1 MTSSN
6 VKDIVLPASEEVL
19 RSLRIGDEVRLSG
32 TVVTARDVAHKFM
45 VEKKPDFLR
54 PVLQGAVIYHCGP
67 IVRSVRKAG
76 EGGAAAPGQ
85 PDACWEVVAA
95 GPTTSSREEPY
106 QADVIETYRVA
117 GVIGKG
123 GMGDRTSAALQ
134 RFGAVYFHAVG
145 GAGTLLAR
153 CVKRVR
159 DVLMLEEFGSPEALW
174 VLEVEDF
181 PAVVTM
187 DSHGGSLHRE
197 VLRASEERLKRLL
210 GS

>member
-6 VKDIVLPASEEVL
+6 VKDIVLPASEDVL

-67 IVRSVRKAG
+67 IVRKVPEAG
-76 EGGAAAPGQ
+76 GGGLAGPEER
-85 PDACWEVVAA
+85 WEVVAA

-106 QADVIETYRVA
+106 QADVIETYRIA

-123 GMGDRTSAALQ
+123 GMGDKTSAALQ

-159 DVLMLEEFGSPEALW
+159 DVLMLDEFGSPEAFW
-174 VLEVEDF
+174 VLEVADF

-187 DSHGGSLHRE
+187 DSHGQSLHRE
-197 VLRASEERLKRLL
+197 VLKASEERLKRLL
-210 GS
+210 GT

>member
-6 VKDIVLPASEEVL
+6 VKDIVLPTTEDTL

-67 IVRSVRKAG
+67 IVRRVPETGGGGQAG
-76 EGGAAAPGQ
+76 SR
-85 PDACWEVVAA
+85 WEIVAA

-123 GMGDRTSAALQ
+123 GMGEKTSAALQ

-153 CVKRVR
+153 CVTRVR
-159 DVLMLEEFGSPEALW
+159 DVLMLEEFGSPEAFW
-174 VLEVEDF
+174 VLEVADF

-197 VLRASEERLKRLL
+197 VLKTSEARLKHLL

>member
-1 MTSSN
+1 MGSSN
-6 VKDIVLPASEEVL
+6 VKEIALPATEEVL

-45 VEKKPDFLR
+45 VEKKPEFLR
-54 PVLQGAVIYHCGP
+54 PILQGAVIYHCGP
-67 IVRSVRKAG
+67 IVRKTDAG
-76 EGGAAAPGQ
+76 
-85 PDACWEVVAA
+85 WEVVAA

-106 QADVIETYRVA
+106 QADVIETYRIA

-123 GMGDRTSAALQ
+123 GMGEKTSAALQ

-145 GAGTLLAR
+145 GAGTLLAH

-159 DVLMLEEFGSPEALW
+159 DVLMLEEFGSPEAFW
-174 VLEVEDF
+174 VLEVEGF

-187 DSHGGSLHRE
+187 DSHGQSLHRE
-197 VLRASEERLKRLL
+197 VLKASEERLKSLL

>member
-1 MTSSN
+1 MA
-6 VKDIVLPASEEVL
+6 KEAIRLDLPVSEERL
-19 RSLRIGDEVRLSG
+19 RALRIGDEVLIRG

-67 IVRSVRKAG
+67 IMKR
-76 EGGAAAPGQ
+76 EGDG
-85 PDACWEVVAA
+85 WRVIAA

-123 GMGDRTSAALQ
+123 GMGEKTSEALR
-134 RFGAVYFHAVG
+134 RFGAVYFHAIG
-145 GAGTLLAR
+145 GAGSLLAQSVR
-153 CVKRVR
+153 SVR
-159 DVLMLEEFGSPEALW
+159 DVLMLDEFGPPEAFW
-174 VLEVEDF
+174 VLDVEDF

-197 VLRASEERLKRLL
+197 VLKASEERLRKLL
-210 GS
+210 S

>member
-6 VKDIVLPASEEVL
+6 VKNIVLPAPEEVL

-67 IVRSVRKAG
+67 IVKKG
-76 EGGAAAPGQ
+76 DGG
-85 PDACWEVVAA
+85 WEVVAA

-106 QADVIETYRVA
+106 QADVIETYRIA

-123 GMGDRTSAALQ
+123 GMGEKTSAALQ

-153 CVKRVR
+153 CVTRVR
-159 DVLMLEEFGSPEALW
+159 DVLMLEEFGSPEAFW
-174 VLEVEDF
+174 VLEVADF

-197 VLRASEERLKRLL
+197 VLKASEERLKRLL